1 MKSFYQ
7 FEIDNGDTIG
17 LEKFHVIQDQISLA
31 HAGVR
36 RALILVVDL
45 GQCTDWLSALRAYTP
60 GIIQYYVN
68 LCTYYVS
75 LGAAAVVHMPQCSW
89 QVAMA
94 GSSSSA
100 YLA

>member
-31 HAGVR
+31 DAGVR

-45 GQCTDWLSALRAYTP
+45 GQCTDWLSALRAYAP

-68 LCTYYVS
+68 LCTMFPS
-75 LGAAAVVHMPQCSW
+75 APPQ
-89 QVAMA
+89 
-94 GSSSSA
+94 
-100 YLA
+100 